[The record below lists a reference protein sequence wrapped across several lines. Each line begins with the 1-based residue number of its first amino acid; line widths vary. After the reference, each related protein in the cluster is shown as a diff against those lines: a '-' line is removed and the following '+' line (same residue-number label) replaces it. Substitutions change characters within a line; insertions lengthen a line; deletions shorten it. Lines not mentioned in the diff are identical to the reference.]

1 MPGIRDVAKAAGVS
15 TSTVSVVLNNS
26 DKYVSEE
33 NRKKVLNAAEALGYK
48 LPPKKVFTKET
59 IAVLLPVITSSFF
72 SNLLN
77 GIEKIASLNDSILL
91 YFNSNY
97 NFEKEKACIMT
108 LKKQNLSGIII
119 DTVCPVSEENQ
130 YFEWLKKEFEDMGI
144 TVVVLER
151 KVAYPGFYCIYVDNY
166 KAAYNSIK
174 HLISKGH
181 ERIAHISG
189 NDKMLHTQERYMGY
203 YNALKDNGLPVL
215 NELIHKGNFTP
226 YSGYVAMKEF
236 LDMGI
241 KFTAL
246 FSANDQMAIGA
257 IKAIKAYGKRIP
269 QDIAVVG
276 FDNMSV
282 SSMIEPA
289 LSTTNYSTYQMGMTA
304 ANIILSV
311 HNGNKCSY
319 QYELETN
326 LIIRRSSDENAGNE
340 WELEGW

>member
-1 MPGIRDVAKAAGVS
+1 MAGIRDVAKAAGVS

-26 DKYVSEE
+26 NKYVSEE
-33 NRKKVLNAAEALGYK
+33 NRKKVLDAAEALGYK
-48 LPPKKVFTKET
+48 LPPKKIFTKQT
-59 IAVLLPVITSSFF
+59 IAVILPVITSSFF

-97 NFEKEKACIMT
+97 SFEKEKACIMT

-119 DTVCPVSEENQ
+119 DTVCPNKEENQ
-130 YFEWLKKEFEDMGI
+130 YFDWLKKEFIDMGI
-144 TVVVLER
+144 TAVILER
-151 KVAYPGFYCIYVDNY
+151 KVNYHGFYSIYVNNY
-166 KAAYNSIK
+166 KAAYHAVM
-174 HLISKGH
+174 HLILNGH

-189 NDKMLHTQERYMGY
+189 NDKMLHTQDRFLGY
-203 YNALKDNGLPVL
+203 QNALRDRGLSI
-215 NELIHKGNFTP
+215 NDELISKGNFTP
-226 YSGYVAMKEF
+226 YSGYIAMKEF

-257 IKAIKAYGKRIP
+257 VKAIKAYGKRIP
-269 QDIAVVG
+269 HDIAVVG
-276 FDNMSV
+276 FDNLSV
-282 SSMIEPA
+282 SSLIEPA

-304 ANIILSV
+304 ANIILDV
-311 HNGNKCSY
+311 LNGKKCNY